1 MNVLIQVSAAERTDH
16 GPLIAALVAYLAT
29 FSSATLS
36 PSARRFE
43 RIDRSGTTTT
53 TMYELA
59 LAEEHPMDQLTA
71 AILKFVRDVRRRSG
85 LAVGVEVLVGVS
97 SGP

>member
-1 MNVLIQVSAAERTDH
+1 MNVLIQVLASERTDH
-16 GPLIAALVAYLAT
+16 GPLIAALLAYLAT
-29 FSSATLS
+29 FSTATL
-36 PSARRFE
+36 PLPARRFE
-43 RIDRSGTTTT
+43 RSDRSGTTTI

-59 LAEEHPMDQLTA
+59 FAEEHPVEELTV